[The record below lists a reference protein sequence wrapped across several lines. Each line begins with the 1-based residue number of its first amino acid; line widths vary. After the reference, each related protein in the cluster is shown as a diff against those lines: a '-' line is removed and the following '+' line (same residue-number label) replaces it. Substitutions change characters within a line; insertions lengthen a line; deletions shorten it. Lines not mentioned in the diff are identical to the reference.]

1 MKELI
6 NVYTF
11 NNPQDVDDFLSLS
24 ACREEY
30 GIKCI
35 LLGGKSMLL
44 FYVRYYGRY
53 VLPDED
59 DKVKYLGN
67 GEWEITHEN

>member
-11 NNPQDVDDFLSLS
+11 NTPQDVDDFLSLS
-24 ACREEY
+24 AWREEY

-35 LLGGKSMLL
+35 LSGGKSMLL

-53 VLPDED
+53 VLPDKD

-67 GEWEITHEN
+67 GEWEIKYEN